1 MVKED
6 LEKKEKECIYS
17 LHRISKF
24 IEPSLLLFLS
34 KGTSYGYDLIEKL
47 KELGFHKES
56 IDVGAVYRT
65 LRRLEKE
72 GFVCSTWQK
81 AKSKKKKRYYN
92 ITPQGKILLEMW
104 AERIKER
111 KRALSRFVKI
121 YRHD

>member
-1 MVKED
+1 MEKED
-6 LEKKEKECIYS
+6 LEQKEKECIYS

-65 LRRLEKE
+65 LRRLESE
-72 GFVCSTWQK
+72 GFVRSVWQEG
-81 AKSKKKKRYYN
+81 KSKKKRRDYN

-111 KRALSRFVKI
+111 RQALSRFMKL
-121 YRHD
+121 YQQD